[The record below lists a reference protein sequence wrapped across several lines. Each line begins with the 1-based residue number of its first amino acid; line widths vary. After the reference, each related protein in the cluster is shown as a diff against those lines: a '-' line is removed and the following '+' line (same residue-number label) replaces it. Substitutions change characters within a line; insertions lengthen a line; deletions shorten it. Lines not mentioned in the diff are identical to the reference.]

1 MRTQLGTDTVN
12 ISTSSHLSLFVENV
26 ISLLVE
32 NVILRKRRPSQ
43 SEGLP
48 TKDLCIPGRVPRCLR
63 FLQGAGGSTVASSA
77 QRSSDDGESMPV
89 WEPRFYNF
97 NL

>member
-1 MRTQLGTDTVN
+1 MDTVN

-32 NVILRKRRPSQ
+32 SVILRKRKPSQ

-48 TKDLCIPGRVPRCLR
+48 TKDLCFPRRVPRFVR